1 MGEIARTG
9 VFICQCGKNIAS
21 VVDVDRVVKAAGSL
35 PGVAYAATLQYS
47 CSDLGQNTI
56 KEAIKEHQ
64 LDRVVVAACT
74 PRMHEATFQK
84 CIAKAGLNPYMFEMV
99 NIREQCSWVHTDAEV
114 ATAKAINLVKMGIAK
129 LLRLSPLTPLKFP
142 VEKRALVIG
151 GGIAGIQTALDMAN
165 ASYHTTLVE
174 KTPSIGGTMALL
186 EKTFPTLDC
195 SA

>member
-1 MGEIARTG
+1 MARTG
-9 VFICQCGKNIAS
+9 VFICQCGKNVAS
-21 VVDVDRVVKAAGSL
+21 VVDVNRLVDSVQSI

-47 CSDLGQNTI
+47 CSDLGQNSI
-56 KEAIKEHQ
+56 KDAIKEHQ
-64 LDRVVVAACT
+64 LDRVVLAACT
-74 PRMHEATFQK
+74 PRMHEGTFQK
-84 CIAKAGLNPYMFEMV
+84 CIAQAGLNPYMLEMV
-99 NIREQCSWVHTDAEV
+99 NIREQCSWVHEDSDV
-114 ATAKAINLVKMGIAK
+114 ATAKAINLVRMGVAK

-151 GGIAGIQTALDMAN
+151 GGIAGIQAALDMAN

-174 KTPSIGGTMALL
+174 KTPSIGGTMALS

>member
-1 MGEIARTG
+1 MARTG

-21 VVDVDRVVKAAGSL
+21 VVDVNRVVDAAQSIS
-35 PGVAYAATLQYS
+35 GVAYAATLQYS
-47 CSDLGQNTI
+47 CSDLGQNSI
-56 KEAIKEHQ
+56 KDAIKERQ

-74 PRMHEATFQK
+74 PRMHEGTFQK
-84 CIAKAGLNPYMFEMV
+84 CITQAGINPYMLEMV
-99 NIREQCSWVHTDAEV
+99 NIREQCSWVHTDNDV
-114 ATAKAINLVKMGIAK
+114 ATAKAIDLVRMGVAK

-151 GGIAGIQTALDMAN
+151 GGIAGIQAALDLAN